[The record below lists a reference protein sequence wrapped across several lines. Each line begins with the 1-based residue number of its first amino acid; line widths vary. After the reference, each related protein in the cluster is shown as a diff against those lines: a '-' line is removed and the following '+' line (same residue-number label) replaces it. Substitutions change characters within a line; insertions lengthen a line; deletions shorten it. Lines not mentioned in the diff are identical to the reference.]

1 MLVQTVDLGR
11 YISHRK
17 WIREVQMEKPLGNT
31 DAAAQIDVA
40 ADRSP
45 WMTTVAAARYLS
57 STPGTLKTWRASG
70 TGPKHHGSH
79 RFVRYH
85 IGDLDRFVR
94 GGSEGDE

>member
-1 MLVQTVDLGR
+1 
-11 YISHRK
+11 
-17 WIREVQMEKPLGNT
+17 MEKPMRNT
-31 DAAAQIDVA
+31 DAATEIRAP

-70 TGPKHHGSH
+70 AGPKHHGTH

-85 IGDLDRFVR
+85 VSELDQFMR
-94 GGSEGDE
+94 GEEER

>member
-1 MLVQTVDLGR
+1 MD
-11 YISHRK
+11 
-17 WIREVQMEKPLGNT
+17 KPSRNT
-31 DAAAQIDVA
+31 GAAADIGEA

-70 TGPKHHGSH
+70 AGPKHHGTH

-85 IGDLDRFVR
+85 VSDLDRFMR
-94 GGSEGDE
+94 SGSEGDE